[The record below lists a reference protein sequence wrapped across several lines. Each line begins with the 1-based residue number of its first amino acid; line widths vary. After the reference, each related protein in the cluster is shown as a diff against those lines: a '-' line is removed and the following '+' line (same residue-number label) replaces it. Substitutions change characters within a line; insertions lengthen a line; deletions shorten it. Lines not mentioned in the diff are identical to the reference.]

1 MLMVII
7 MLAVVLLV
15 SGCAPTH
22 SSSLRIPSSSA
33 FAPSTPLF
41 NSLDPHPEAAIVMTA
56 ALKAQLKAD
65 GVFQVVED
73 PRFAEAFFKGTV
85 GKWTG
90 VGWTGRGPVIRG
102 QWEPA
107 ASAPPT
113 SPCGPPRRSNEIH
126 GAWWPTGSSPVP
138 LVSWL
143 RIGRGPC
150 YNSCP
155 AMPSKSSRIS

>member
-1 MLMVII
+1 
-7 MLAVVLLV
+7 
-15 SGCAPTH
+15 
-22 SSSLRIPSSSA
+22 
-33 FAPSTPLF
+33 
-41 NSLDPHPEAAIVMTA
+41 MTA

-73 PRFAEAFFKGTV
+73 PRFAEAASSKGRWEN
-85 GKWTG
+85 GRG
-90 VGWTGRGPVIRG
+90 VGWTGRGPGHQRSVG
-102 QWEPA
+102 A
-107 ASAPPT
+107 CGSSAPPT